1 MNKASIAATGRA
13 SRADHASRRVSRNA
27 LRKESLRFGYLKLVI
42 LLLMVFLPWVAII
55 YVARLVLTGH

>member
-13 SRADHASRRVSRNA
+13 SRADHASHRVSRNA
-27 LRKESLRFGYLKLVI
+27 SRKESLRFGYLKLVI

-55 YVARLVLTGH
+55 YVARLVLTDH

>member
-13 SRADHASRRVSRNA
+13 SRADHASRRVS
-27 LRKESLRFGYLKLVI
+27 RKESLRFGYLKLVI

-55 YVARLVLTGH
+55 YVARLVLTAH

>member
-1 MNKASIAATGRA
+1 
-13 SRADHASRRVSRNA
+13 
-27 LRKESLRFGYLKLVI
+27 VI